1 MTETNGT
8 TATTHVVRICTGPA
22 SLDRARSLAT
32 AARDEAAGASVVEVG
47 SAGIGDFE
55 PLVLTTHEGTTAF
68 HPDPSGDE
76 VRALARAVEDGDVSA
91 DTAHAVVEHDPDERT
106 LPLPDDGPLA
116 VGSRRVLAR
125 AGWVVPGAL
134 DDDERLAT
142 DAVHDDPDAL
152 DDRVRAV
159 GLLGR
164 GRGDGSTDV
173 PVVDEWDRA
182 RETVASGGDDPV
194 LVVNAN
200 ESDRRN
206 RTDRTLLESDPVS
219 VVDGALAVAAL
230 LEVDDVVFYCN
241 ESEHV
246 ARDRLRSAV
255 DAVCERVDP
264 SKRSQVVAGPDQ
276 YIAGEM
282 TMALEAMEGNDRLE
296 ARLRPPTP
304 AQHGLYGRPTV
315 IHTPRTVAQ
324 LRQLVLEP
332 ETFDADDADPGTR
345 LVTVSGDVDAR
356 ATVELS
362 TGGSLATVR
371 EVVTLDGSFKMACV
385 GGQFGGLTRSLDYAP
400 SASGLTGA
408 GLGTDGAVELFDD
421 SRCAVA
427 TAGKR
432 ARFAEEENC
441 GRCVP
446 CREGSVQLTDLLRD
460 VYGGDYKDGMLRE
473 LTRVMR
479 TTSTCDFGRGAAR
492 PVRTAMDA
500 FETEFHAHAE
510 GRCPSGECEV
520 DHGEPRHSAA
530 RTSEAR

>member
-8 TATTHVVRICTGPA
+8 TATAHVVRICTG
-22 SLDRARSLAT
+22 SETLDRARSLAT
-32 AARDEAAGASVVEVG
+32 AARDEATAASVLEVG
-47 SAGIGDFE
+47 SAGVGELD

-68 HPDPSGDE
+68 HADPSADD
-76 VRALARAVEDGDVSA
+76 VRSLVRAVEDGDVSA
-91 DTAHAVVEHDPDERT
+91 SEAHAVVEHDPET
-106 LPLPDDGPLA
+106 GAAPLPDEGPLD
-116 VGSRRVLAR
+116 VGRRRVLAR
-125 AGWVVPGAL
+125 AGWVVPGEL
-134 DDDERLAT
+134 TDDDRLAT
-142 DAVHDDPDAL
+142 DVVRDDPDAA
-152 DDRVRAV
+152 DERVRRV

-164 GRGDGSTDV
+164 GRGDGSTDD

-182 RETVASGGDDPV
+182 RETVDSGSDDPV
-194 LVVNAN
+194 LVVNGN
-200 ESDRRN
+200 ESDGRN
-206 RTDRTLLESDPVS
+206 RTDRTLLESDPTA
-219 VVDGALAVAAL
+219 VVDGTLAVADL
-230 LEVDDVVFYCN
+230 LDVEDVVFYCN
-241 ESEHV
+241 ESERL
-246 ARDRLRSAV
+246 ARDRLRTAV

-264 SKRSQVVAGPDQ
+264 PKRPQVVAGPDQ

-315 IHTPRTVAQ
+315 IHTPRTMAQ
-324 LRQLVLEP
+324 LRELLVDP
-332 ETFDADDADPGTR
+332 EAFDADDADPGTR
-345 LVTVSGDVDAR
+345 LVTVSGDVAAP

-371 EVVTLDGSFKMACV
+371 EAVTLDESFKMACV

-400 SASGLTGA
+400 SAPGLAGA
-408 GLGTDGAVELFDD
+408 GLGTDGAVELFDE

-432 ARFAEEENC
+432 ARFAEESNC

-446 CREGSVQLTDLLRD
+446 CREGSTQLTDLLRD

-473 LTRVMR
+473 LTRVMG
-479 TTSTCDFGRGAAR
+479 TTSTCDFGQGAAR
-492 PVRTAMDA
+492 PVRSAMDR

-510 GRCPSGECEV
+510 GRCPSGECETKREATEQRV
-520 DHGEPRHSAA
+520 AS
-530 RTSEAR
+530 TSEAR